1 MLGARNRLIMLA
13 VEAEEGAKPEEAET
27 LHNESSTH
35 IFLPM
40 IQRWGT
46 ALYVIGFL
54 NAKAYLIIPRAVQD
68 GP

>member
-1 MLGARNRLIMLA
+1 MLGARNRQSMLA

-35 IFLPM
+35 IFLPT

-54 NAKAYLIIPRAVQD
+54 NAKA
-68 GP
+68 

>member
-35 IFLPM
+35 IFLPT
-40 IQRWGT
+40 IQRWET

-54 NAKAYLIIPRAVQD
+54 NAKA
-68 GP
+68 